1 MVWLE
6 EGSAEFFAQYF
17 AGQMGWADYRANM
30 KQNLLS
36 ARDVRSRWGL
46 SLRDVETRDGQA
58 KVREL
63 CDCGG
68 QLYYETGTWAAAWLV
83 NRSSV
88 DEFLFDYFP
97 RLSYDGWEETFRDVF
112 GLTMDEFYDEF
123 DAFLDQ
129 PIEQQMATLP

>member
-1 MVWLE
+1 
-6 EGSAEFFAQYF
+6 
-17 AGQMGWADYRANM
+17 M
-30 KQNLLS
+30 KENLLS

-83 NRSSV
+83 NRSGV

-97 RLSYDGWEETFRDVF
+97 RLSYDGWEATFRDVF

-129 PIEQQMATLP
+129 PIEQQMAILP